1 MNIQQHFDNFKEGKI
16 FSIDEHS
23 KNLTVDGADGKYSY
37 TLLTGEGFY
46 EDINRVDDIDGV
58 HIRNLK
64 TEQTLKLEPYPLGLT
79 VGLYNWTIC
88 IKYHLMNYSTN
99 VKSLFESLE
108 VKTELDAITD
118 KIDNI

>member
-16 FSIDEHS
+16 FSIDAHS
-23 KNLTVDGADGKYSY
+23 KNLTVDGVDGKYSY
-37 TLLTGEGFY
+37 ILLTGEGFY
-46 EDINRVDDIDGV
+46 NDISRVDDIEGV
-58 HIRNLK
+58 YIRNLE
-64 TEQTLKLEPYPLGLT
+64 TEQTLKLDPYPVGLP

-88 IKYHLMNYSTN
+88 IKYHLMNYNIN

-108 VKTELDAITD
+108 VKTVLDDITN